1 MYLSFVLFGLL
12 LLMYLSFVLFWT
24 VDVDVFLNVVAAVVV
39 VVIDIMYMTILQL
52 AFCLLL
58 FLPCVVI

>member
-1 MYLSFVLFGLL
+1 
-12 LLMYLSFVLFWT
+12 MYLSFVLFWT

>member
-1 MYLSFVLFGLL
+1 
-12 LLMYLSFVLFWT
+12 MYLSFVLFWT

-39 VVIDIMYMTILQL
+39 VVINIMYMTILQL

>member
-1 MYLSFVLFGLL
+1 
-12 LLMYLSFVLFWT
+12 MYLSFVLFWT
-24 VDVDVFLNVVAAVVV
+24 VDVDVFLNVVAAVVVV